1 MKKRR
6 ILIVTNFYNPFN
18 GMGKFIIDLSKILI
32 KNNYNVII
40 LTGKTDPNYKNIER
54 KKGIIIIRSPISFK
68 FSRGYF
74 SIPLIINFIKLQKN
88 VDIVHFQFPLV
99 EILPLTL
106 LTRKKKI
113 LQYHC
118 LPAFV
123 ASDFKFIIAH
133 LYFSF
138 SVYLSMFFCNKIIT
152 FTNDYFFSKFRY
164 KFFKNK
170 TIEIFPFIKN
180 ENIIKNKQN
189 IISEENKI
197 PTFGFLGRICEEKG
211 IEVIIKASKILESQ
225 NFKHK
230 IFIAGDLKDKRF
242 EKNINKLLNFSK
254 DIKSIKFT
262 GKLNEYQKKEFFEK
276 IDILL
281 LPSTNSFEAFG
292 LVQLEAMNYGKLVIS
307 SKLKGV
313 QIPVKLTGNGYVC
326 KVNNS
331 KDLANQMIKC
341 IKLSKIKTKNQV
353 FEKCNKI
360 FNYDNSIS
368 EYLSVFEKN

>member
-1 MKKRR
+1 VKKRR

-18 GMGKFIIDLSKILI
+18 GMGKFIFDLSKILI

-40 LTGKTDPNYKNIER
+40 LTGKTVKNYKNIER
-54 KKGIIIIRSPISFK
+54 EKGLTIIRSPISFK

-74 SIPLIINFIKLQKN
+74 SIPLIRNFIKLQKN
-88 VDIVHFQFPLV
+88 VDIVNFHFPLV
-99 EILPLTL
+99 EILPLAL

-138 SVYLSMFFCNKIIT
+138 SVFLSMFFCNKIIT
-152 FTNDYFFSKFRY
+152 FTNDYFFSKFSY
-164 KFFKNK
+164 KFFKSK

-180 ENIIKNKQN
+180 ENIIKNKYN
-189 IISEENKI
+189 YISKENKI
-197 PTFGFLGRICEEKG
+197 PTLGFLGRICEEKG

-225 NFKHK
+225 NFKHN
-230 IFIAGDLKDKRF
+230 ILIAGNLKDKRF
-242 EKNINKLLNFSK
+242 ETNINKLLNLSK
-254 DIKSIKFT
+254 NIKSINFT
-262 GKLNEYQKKEFFEK
+262 GKLDEYQKKQFFQK

-281 LPSTNSFEAFG
+281 LPSINSFEAFG
-292 LVQLEAMNYGKLVIS
+292 LVQLEAMNFGKLVIS
-307 SKLKGV
+307 SALKGV
-313 QIPVKLTGNGYVC
+313 QIPVQLTENGYIC

-331 KDLANQMIKC
+331 KDLVNQIIKC
-341 IKLSKIKTKNQV
+341 IKLSKIKTKNDV

-360 FNYDNSIS
+360 FNYDKSIS
-368 EYLSVFEKN
+368 KYLSIFEKN